1 MVVFQS
7 ALMFQAVNC
16 HQYPK
21 FSNMKSERT
30 LTAYLVAAFVYILLL
45 QCEFVDIRAAESGSH
60 VGNVNN
66 DIINC

>member
-21 FSNMKSERT
+21 KSISDKVVVELDNEGPT
-30 LTAYLVAAFVYILLL
+30 EGKDNELVIV
-45 QCEFVDIRAAESGSH
+45 
-60 VGNVNN
+60 
-66 DIINC
+66 